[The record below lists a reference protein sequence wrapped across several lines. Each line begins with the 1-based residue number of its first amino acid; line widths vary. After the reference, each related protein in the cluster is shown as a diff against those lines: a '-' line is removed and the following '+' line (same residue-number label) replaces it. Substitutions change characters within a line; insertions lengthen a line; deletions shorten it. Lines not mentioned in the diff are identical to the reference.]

1 MNEHLQFLQGFLK
14 KPTTVGAIA
23 PSSPELA
30 RKMIEGVEADEN
42 NVVLEIG
49 CGTGAI
55 TKFLQELIPS
65 RKSYIG
71 IEIEK
76 DFVERLE
83 SEYSDLN
90 IVCGD
95 ACHATQIIAEHQL
108 GKVSYIISGLPFVVL
123 PKEVSDGIL
132 HEVDKMMEKGCL
144 FRTFQY
150 AHGYNLPPA
159 KKFRKRLNEKYGE
172 VKRSSLVLKNIPP
185 AYTLTWTTL

>member
-14 KPTTVGAIA
+14 KPMTVGAIA

-30 RKMIEGVEADEN
+30 RKMIEGVNADEN

-55 TKFLQELIPS
+55 TKFLQHLIPT
-65 RKSYIG
+65 RKSYLG

-76 DFVERLE
+76 TFVEKLE
-83 SEYSDLN
+83 KDFPDLN
-90 IVCGD
+90 IICED
-95 ACHATQIIAEHQL
+95 ARNATQILAEQQF

-123 PKEVSDGIL
+123 PSDVSDGIL
-132 HEVDKMMEKGCL
+132 GEVDKMMENGCL

-150 AHGYNLPPA
+150 LHGYSLPLA
-159 KKFRKRLNEKYGE
+159 KKFREKLNKKFGKME
-172 VKRSSLVLKNIPP
+172 RSSLVMKNIPP
-185 AYTLTWTTL
+185 AYTLTWKTF

>member
-1 MNEHLQFLQGFLK
+1 MNEHLQFLQRFIK

-30 RKMIEGVEADEN
+30 LKMIEDVKANEKN
-42 NVVLEIG
+42 IVLEIG

-55 TKFLQELIPS
+55 TKFLQELIPT
-65 RKSYIG
+65 RNAYIG

-83 SEYSDLN
+83 KDFPKLN

-95 ACHATQIIAEHQL
+95 ACNASEIIAEHEL

-123 PKEVSDGIL
+123 PKEVSEGIL
-132 HEVDKMMEKGCL
+132 EEVDKMMEKGCL

-159 KKFRKRLNEKYGE
+159 KRFRQRLNEKYGE
-172 VKRSSLVLKNIPP
+172 VERSSLVLKNIPP
-185 AYTLTWTTL
+185 AYTLTWKT